1 MFDKPY
7 AFQKL
12 GNTYTL
18 LADPVRRINYRFKA
32 RFRTYFVILEVYSFG
47 VVGIKYCDVK
57 DKGAYNAFDKIFN
70 DGDAL
75 RVISTCLYI
84 MLDYWKRYPTT
95 TFAFYA
101 VPRDLPSALINQKQL
116 NKIESEK
123 FFERYRSVRFTIYK
137 YAMVNL
143 FPPKNFFQIQ
153 DSKNSLYLLLNRK
166 QKKPKTTLKKFKK
179 YLIDNCNMLFE
190 PDGKT

>member
-32 RFRTYFVILEVYSFG
+32 RFRTYFVILEVYSFD
-47 VVGIKYCDVK
+47 VVAIKYCDVK

-75 RVISTCLYI
+75 RVIATCLFI
-84 MLDYWKRYPTT
+84 MLDYWKRYPTA

-101 VPRDLPSALINQKQL
+101 VPRDLPSILINQKQL
-116 NKIESEK
+116 NKNEAEK
-123 FFERYRSVRFTIYK
+123 FIERYRSVRFTIYK

-143 FPPKNFFQIQ
+143 FPPKSFIQIQ
-153 DSKNSLYLLLNRK
+153 DSKNSLYLLLNKK
-166 QKKPKTTLKKFKK
+166 QKNSQAIIKQFTK
-179 YLIDNCNMLFE
+179 YLFDNHNIIFE
-190 PDGKT
+190 PDGKS